1 MDARLILVVD
11 GDVAVRQSLIDLLSL
26 EGFEVDGAED
36 AETALL
42 LLEQRRYD
50 LVIAD
55 VRMPALDGPTLI
67 AALHGRFADSPPR
80 VVFLTGQTFD
90 PQYGGFL
97 ADQRAPMLMKPL
109 RPGPAL
115 QLIERVLV
123 P

>member
-1 MDARLILVVD
+1 VDARLILVAD
-11 GDVAVRQSLIDLLSL
+11 GDSAVRQSLIDLLSL
-26 EGFEVDGAED
+26 EGHEVDGADD
-36 AETALL
+36 AEATLL

-55 VRMPALDGPTLI
+55 VRLPGLDGPSLI
-67 AALHGRFADSPPR
+67 AALQERFAASPPR
-80 VVFLTGQTFD
+80 VVFLTAQTFD

-97 ADQRAPMLMKPL
+97 ADLRAPMLIKPL

-115 QLIERVLV
+115 ELIGRVLA

>member
-1 MDARLILVVD
+1 VDARLILVVD
-11 GDVAVRQSLIDLLSL
+11 GDVTVRQSLIDLLSL

-36 AETALL
+36 AEAALL

-67 AALHGRFADSPPR
+67 AALNERFADSPPR

-97 ADQRAPMLMKPL
+97 ADLRAPMLMKPL

-115 QLIERVLV
+115 QLIGRVLV

>member
-1 MDARLILVVD
+1 MDTRLILVVD
-11 GDVAVRQSLIDLLSL
+11 ADMAVRQSLIDLLSL
-26 EGFEVDGAED
+26 EGYEVDGAED
-36 AETALL
+36 AEAALL

-67 AALHGRFADSPPR
+67 AALHERFADSPPP

-97 ADQRAPMLMKPL
+97 ADLRAPMLMKPL
-109 RPGPAL
+109 RPASAL
-115 QLIERVLV
+115 QLIGRVLAS
-123 P
+123 

>member
-11 GDVAVRQSLIDLLSL
+11 GDIAVRQSVIDLLSL
-26 EGFEVDGAED
+26 EGHEVDGAED
-36 AETALL
+36 AEAALL

-55 VRMPALDGPTLI
+55 VRMEALDGPALV
-67 AALHGRFADSPPR
+67 AALHERFADAPPR
-80 VVFLTGQTFD
+80 VVFLSGQTFD

-97 ADQRAPMLMKPL
+97 ADLRAPMLMKPL

-115 QLIERVLV
+115 ELIARMLAS
-123 P
+123 